1 MGLAALPGT
10 IPDQAYGD
18 LFNKMSNI
26 AWVHLDS
33 GLLEG

>member
-10 IPDQAYGD
+10 IPDQTYGD
-18 LFNKMSNI
+18 SFNKMSNI

-33 GLLEG
+33 GLPEG